1 MRRERRKQSAS
12 PVVVPIVAEVEAV
25 PVRQRANKATHHL
38 DLLIRPLL
46 SQVFNFDKNA
56 KF

>member
-12 PVVVPIVAEVEAV
+12 PVVVPIVAVVEVV
-25 PVRQRANKATHHL
+25 PVRQRANKETHHR
-38 DLLIRPLL
+38 DLLIRQRP
-46 SQVFNFDKNA
+46 SQVFDENL